1 MKKRN
6 TLLVAVASFIAGS
19 LAGFALRNSESA
31 DYNIEKPEANSKFDE
46 SAYFTDDYLK
56 KAKEKRK
63 AEHAA
68 NEDQA

>member
-6 TLLVAVASFIAGS
+6 ILLISAASFIAGS

-46 SAYFTDDYLK
+46 SAYFTDDYLE

-68 NEDQA
+68 KDVLA